1 MKEKQKK
8 ENILWEHVRKKENNF
23 YPLKCQGWI
32 TVNHVPKSGNWSYG
46 CLWGE
51 AKKPRYKPNNSIL

>member
-1 MKEKQKK
+1 MS
-8 ENILWEHVRKKENNF
+8 
-23 YPLKCQGWI
+23 GWI